1 MNLMFTRSF
10 FAAICT
16 VLMCSSTLSLFAEDE
31 MAISELPTNSNS
43 HFANFAQNLW
53 GQQTG
58 YTSDDAYLYRIHN
71 SAYYH
76 LVAFSDNGDVIQLHD
91 ASKWAVH
98 PSHCTKVL
106 YWVQSD
112 DIFIKPKSSCFS
124 SYKYVLHNRTTNEA
138 VEVNLNKE
146 PLPMGEYTFRIV
158 NIEPYNRLIHLSDNT
173 IWQID
178 AYDSNFPYWQ
188 IGQRVLVGVNN
199 NWRDAVHPHIL
210 INADMYKEPYSQA
223 DFYGYPVGY

>member
-16 VLMCSSTLSLFAEDE
+16 VMTCSSTLSLFAEDE
-31 MAISELPTNSNS
+31 MVISELPTNSNS

-53 GQQTG
+53 GSG

-71 SAYYH
+71 NAYYH

-138 VEVNLNKE
+138 VEVNLHKE

-173 IWQID
+173 IWQIECLR
-178 AYDSNFPYWQ
+178 F
-188 IGQRVLVGVNN
+188 
-199 NWRDAVHPHIL
+199 
-210 INADMYKEPYSQA
+210 
-223 DFYGYPVGY
+223 